1 MKRITALSIFSFFFF
16 ISIPLWADEWGQFA
30 DNERQTAYS
39 EKMPSEDVLTLA
51 QGLSEVTS
59 EGYQVLITQEE
70 ENMAAA
76 DVRLAR
82 SGFFPTI
89 GGSADHTSMVSQ
101 IATVTQTAVPI
112 VSSDGRIIGQGTQ
125 ALIVP
130 QYQTEFWSVN
140 ASVQQTLFDFW
151 RTISRYKQSRELLSN
166 RQIDTARVRNL
177 SALQFTT
184 AYFDLLEAEKM
195 VGVAKQEVERLEG
208 HRRDAQTLYNSGV
221 ITKNDWLQ
229 AEVRLKDGAQRL
241 LSAEN
246 AKTLQVSRINNLLV
260 RSLTTPLHALD
271 IGYSLE
277 APPLSLEAAWEEA
290 LKERP
295 EIKIAQGSLKVL
307 QLEKTARQADYY
319 PVIFVKGEVDYTQN
333 EYVFHNTNW
342 AATVGMNINLF
353 SGGATSAAIAR
364 VKSQQAQVLKQ
375 LAKLKDDI
383 RLEVQNICSILT
395 TPGTESRSTRVQ
407 WNRPVK
413 ISGSTKSGM
422 MPEKG
427 LQRKCWMR
435 SSY

>member
-140 ASVQQTLFDFW
+140 ASVQQTLFDFLG
-151 RTISRYKQSRELLSN
+151 RPAVQPPGPCNSGSREPVPSGVLRSAPRPELRPGPAAHGTGRLLQQAPDGTGMQGGVERVLVAYHPPGRRRDGSGDAGAASVHAGGIGARDVLARDRREAGPEHPLAPSLRALRVLAYEEPGHAVQHRRRL
-166 RQIDTARVRNL
+166 RQAAGTARLPRRTGQL
-177 SALQFTT
+177 P
-184 AYFDLLEAEKM
+184 DL
-195 VGVAKQEVERLEG
+195 VVA
-208 HRRDAQTLYNSGV
+208 
-221 ITKNDWLQ
+221 
-229 AEVRLKDGAQRL
+229 
-241 LSAEN
+241 
-246 AKTLQVSRINNLLV
+246 
-260 RSLTTPLHALD
+260 
-271 IGYSLE
+271 
-277 APPLSLEAAWEEA
+277 
-290 LKERP
+290 
-295 EIKIAQGSLKVL
+295 
-307 QLEKTARQADYY
+307 
-319 PVIFVKGEVDYTQN
+319 
-333 EYVFHNTNW
+333 
-342 AATVGMNINLF
+342 
-353 SGGATSAAIAR
+353 GGAD
-364 VKSQQAQVLKQ
+364 L
-375 LAKLKDDI
+375 D
-383 RLEVQNICSILT
+383 
-395 TPGTESRSTRVQ
+395 PGIVGAHEAVGNDPLGVRH
-407 WNRPVK
+407 
-413 ISGSTKSGM
+413 G
-422 MPEKG
+422 
-427 LQRKCWMR
+427 
-435 SSY
+435 